1 MRLHLCLL
9 FCLHVPKNA
18 DACTQS
24 CIQTPAHF
32 DIHTCTHMH
41 AHMYTGT
48 RTHKG
53 MHPWMSMQK
62 THVHIGKHSCYYI
75 ALDECNPKLLI
86 DFRHTTASP
95 CPFACSP
102 SVQHSTTIAAL
113 LSCVCEHLITASQL
127 AILPNIF
134 SCVLPSVWSLG
145 IVRPECHARG
155 GTLWAAGGDQVPV
168 S

>member
-9 FCLHVPKNA
+9 FCLYVPKNA

-102 SVQHSTTIAAL
+102 SVQHSTTIAAPLSWLVCVSTL
-113 LSCVCEHLITASQL
+113 LRLHVWFRYKLSLPCP
-127 AILPNIF
+127 AI
-134 SCVLPSVWSLG
+134 CMVT
-145 IVRPECHARG
+145 RYRAARMPCTWLHKVG
-155 GTLWAAGGDQVPV
+155 SWR
-168 S
+168 